1 MAALGAIQK
10 PRRQQRV
17 GRWSKICHFCPRLLH
32 KKCPRGVGGWF
43 KKTKIMSTWLL
54 NAPLVFVIVREAA
67 FMDLLMFSMIIL
79 VGKLLDLYL
88 K

>member
-1 MAALGAIQK
+1 M
-10 PRRQQRV
+10 
-17 GRWSKICHFCPRLLH
+17 ST
-32 KKCPRGVGGWF
+32 GVGGWS

-88 K
+88 KWKFHCINQEDIQSSWY